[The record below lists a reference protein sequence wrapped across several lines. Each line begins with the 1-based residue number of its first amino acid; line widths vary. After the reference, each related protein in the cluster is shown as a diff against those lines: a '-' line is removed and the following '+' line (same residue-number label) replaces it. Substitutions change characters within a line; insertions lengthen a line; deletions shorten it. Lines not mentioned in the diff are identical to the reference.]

1 MIDIHCH
8 ILPDVDDGAN
18 DQMDALNMARMAAL
32 SGVTD
37 IAATPHVMGD
47 ESAPERMAEIRQKFL
62 QMKDLL
68 KKEEMQIRLHPGAE
82 VLCLP
87 GTPVLAARHQLPT
100 LGRGNYVLAEKVD
113 GTMLVV
119 RQDYTAAC
127 DINDAIDS
135 LRMYKAGFLGVI
147 LNDMVTSQRG
157 RYGYHYGGQYGQT
170 RSHGES
176 HHNSTGKEK

>member
-1 MIDIHCH
+1 MLADPAHCGRR
-8 ILPDVDDGAN
+8 IKENRIAIPDQLCCLRGN
-18 DQMDALNMARMAAL
+18 
-32 SGVTD
+32 
-37 IAATPHVMGD
+37 
-47 ESAPERMAEIRQKFL
+47 
-62 QMKDLL
+62 DLL
-68 KKEEMQIRLHPGAE
+68 GGG
-82 VLCLP
+82 V
-87 GTPVLAARHQLPT
+87 GTFPQFHRH
-100 LGRGNYVLAEKVD
+100 NFVFVF
-113 GTMLVV
+113 

>member
-1 MIDIHCH
+1 MGMF
-8 ILPDVDDGAN
+8 PD
-18 DQMDALNMARMAAL
+18 
-32 SGVTD
+32 
-37 IAATPHVMGD
+37 
-47 ESAPERMAEIRQKFL
+47 AEI
-62 QMKDLL
+62 
-68 KKEEMQIRLHPGAE
+68 
-82 VLCLP
+82 
-87 GTPVLAARHQLPT
+87 
-100 LGRGNYVLAEKVD
+100 LAELVD
-113 GTMLVV
+113 ASLMVV